1 MLKNSSP
8 TSRGI
13 CICISVACFHLL
25 SCLLQLATCNLAST
39 SSLVTQLRR
48 QHKQILYIF
57 SFFFIVVFMKPR
69 QIAKK
74 NTLPQQQRQQQV
86 LGKSRRPAGERGGG
100 EVGEGGWKHLFW
112 WHSRREKMLNK
123 CLWIINWKLW
133 NELEKCMRRSC
144 ENWSY
149 FSLSPPFYLIL
160 SPSLRLLKVK
170 ITCKTFTF
178 CGEWLIVLEVVVVVA
193 LTVMRIDDVP
203 EKYGKT
209 GIETIRLKLYNCSNC
224 AQWDRR

>member
-13 CICISVACFHLL
+13 CICISVARFHLL

-74 NTLPQQQRQQQV
+74 NTLPQQQRQQQQV
-86 LGKSRRPAGERGGG
+86 LGRVVGRQAGERGR

-133 NELEKCMRRSC
+133 NELGKCMRRSC

-149 FSLSPPFYLIL
+149 VSLSPPFLISHSISFSAASKSQNHL
-160 SPSLRLLKVK
+160 
-170 ITCKTFTF
+170 
-178 CGEWLIVLEVVVVVA
+178 
-193 LTVMRIDDVP
+193 
-203 EKYGKT
+203 
-209 GIETIRLKLYNCSNC
+209 
-224 AQWDRR
+224 